1 MLKTLPRNVFHLVE
15 QMNGQIQLH
24 YDVLLFV
31 LMAIMLMTQLDK
43 IYVHPTVQIPQV
55 VIGSEITPR
64 KGVFQYVHPVIE
76 HLEI

>member
-1 MLKTLPRNVFHLVE
+1 MLKTLLRNVFHLVE

-31 LMAIMLMTQLDK
+31 LMATMLMTQVGE

-55 VIGSEITPR
+55 VTGSEITPQ
-64 KGVFQYVHPVIE
+64 KGVSQYAQPVIK